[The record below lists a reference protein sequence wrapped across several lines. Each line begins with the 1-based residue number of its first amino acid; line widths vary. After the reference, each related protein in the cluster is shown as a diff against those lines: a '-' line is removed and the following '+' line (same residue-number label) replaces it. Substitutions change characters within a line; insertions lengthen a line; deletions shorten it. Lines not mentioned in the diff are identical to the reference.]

1 MTASSPAPNP
11 IAHLLQYRNQVALHQ
26 AIAAIAKFGVADVIA
41 RGTQNTTDIARE
53 LSLNEDALFR
63 TLRALSSQGIFEE
76 ISPRSFGHTPLSEPL
91 RSDVPGSVRPLFVF
105 SSSEFC
111 LGPFKE
117 FAYSLQTGIASRQLL
132 SGVNSFEYLAQ
143 NPELARIFDDAMTGF
158 TSLISPA
165 VANAYDFSAW
175 ESIMDVGG
183 GNGILLSH
191 ILGAHKT
198 LHGIL
203 ADVPHVLERASR
215 RSYLSGDLAARTL
228 MLPCN
233 FLESVPAGARAYLMK
248 SVIHDWDDEQSVQ
261 ILRNCRRAIPENG
274 VLLLVELGLS
284 GANQPCGG
292 KIIDLFM
299 LVITGGKERTPDEYR
314 AILSRAGFRL
324 DRIVHTGT
332 DWVILES
339 FPI

>member
-1 MTASSPAPNP
+1 MNASSPARNP
-11 IAHLLQYRNQVALHQ
+11 IAHLLEYRNQVALHQ
-26 AIAAIAKFGVADVIA
+26 AIAAVAKFGVADVIA
-41 RGTQNTTDIARE
+41 RDVQNTADIARE

-76 ISPRSFGHTPLSEPL
+76 TSLRSFRHTALSEPL
-91 RSDVPGSVRPLFVF
+91 RSDVPGSVRPLLLF

-111 LGPFKE
+111 LGPFQE
-117 FAYSLQTGIASRQLL
+117 FAYSLETGIASRQLL

-158 TSLISPA
+158 TNLIGPA

-175 ESIMDVGG
+175 ESLMDVGG

-191 ILGAHKT
+191 ILKAHNG
-198 LHGIL
+198 LRGIL
-203 ADVPHVLERASR
+203 ADVPHVLERAR
-215 RSYLSGDLAARTL
+215 ERGYLAGDLASRAST
-228 MLPCN
+228 LPCN
-233 FLESVPAGARAYLMK
+233 FFENVPAGARAYLMK
-248 SVIHDWDDEQSVQ
+248 SVIHDWDDEQAVQ
-261 ILRNCRRAIPENG
+261 ILRNCRGAIPANG

-284 GANQPCGG
+284 GANEPSGG

-299 LVITGGKERTPDEYR
+299 LVITGGKERTPDEY
-314 AILSRAGFRL
+314 ASLLSRAGFRL
-324 DRIVHTGT
+324 GRTVSTGT

-339 FPI
+339 FPV

>member
-1 MTASSPAPNP
+1 MTFSSPSPNP

-26 AIAAIAKFGVADVIA
+26 AIAAVAKLGVADVIA

-63 TLRALSSQGIFEE
+63 TLRALASQGIFEE
-76 ISPRSFGHTPLSEPL
+76 APPRSFRHTPLSEPL
-91 RSDVPGSVRPLFVF
+91 RSDVPGSVRPLFLF

-111 LGPFKE
+111 LGPFQE
-117 FAYSLQTGIASRQLL
+117 FAYSLQTGVASRQLL
-132 SGVNSFEYLAQ
+132 SGMNSFDYLAQ
-143 NPELARIFDDAMTGF
+143 KPELARIFDDAMTGF
-158 TSLISPA
+158 TNLIGPA

-175 ESIMDVGG
+175 ESLMDVGG

-191 ILGAHKT
+191 ILKAHKT
-198 LHGIL
+198 LRGIL
-203 ADVPHVLERASR
+203 ADVPHVLERAYQR
-215 RSYLSGDLAARTL
+215 GYLSGDLAARTS

-233 FLESVPAGARAYLMK
+233 FFESVPAGARAYLMK

-261 ILRNCRRAIPENG
+261 ILQNCRSAIPANG

-284 GANQPCGG
+284 GANQPSGG

-314 AILSRAGFRL
+314 SLLSRAGFRL
-324 DRIVHTGT
+324 DRIVPTGT

-339 FPI
+339 LPV